1 MKKLLSILIILVLAA
16 VGYLLCD
23 VVLTLTEDAPSDPS
37 TSATEDTQDTPAAE
51 STGGSTQDTQ
61 PSDPT
66 GTEADSTESTDE
78 TIDLSEYDPYRF
90 LTEVNHSGKIEPPS
104 GETPLPPGTL
114 PDVSRIPQPD
124 QSLVGQTVQFV
135 LSSQSDCVFTFTR
148 DSQED
153 KECLSLYLPAK
164 RIPMLLRLETHLGSG
179 EALAAA
185 LQQQTVLEGKILSI
199 TNISPVEEIYARK
212 ACYAVRKMGEAIFR
226 AVGDSSPDS
235 AVYLY
240 IGRTGED
247 LPTAANRVPQS
258 FLSGGIQPFL
268 SGGIQS
274 HLSDEW
280 LGHYEVFQ
288 RILRRFGLEE

>member
-1 MKKLLSILIILVLAA
+1 MKKLLSILIILALAA

-23 VVLTLTEDAPSDPS
+23 MVLSLTDSTPSDPS
-37 TSATEDTQDTPAAE
+37 TSATEDTQETPASE
-51 STGGSTQDTQ
+51 STG
-61 PSDPT
+61 
-66 GTEADSTESTDE
+66 EA
-78 TIDLSEYDPYRF
+78 IDLSQYDLYRF

-104 GETPLPPGTL
+104 EETPGTPGTL

-135 LSSQSDCVFTFTR
+135 LSSQSDCIFTFTR

-185 LQQQTVLEGKILSI
+185 LQQHTVLEGKILSI
-199 TNISPVEEIYARK
+199 TNISPVEEIRAGSVSNT
-212 ACYAVRKMGEAIFR
+212 VRKMGEAIFR

-235 AVYLY
+235 VTYLY

-247 LPTAANRVPQS
+247 LPVTADRAP
-258 FLSGGIQPFL
+258 QPFL
-268 SGGIQS
+268 SGGLRS

-280 LGHYEVFQ
+280 LGRFEVFQ
-288 RILRRFGLEE
+288 KILRRFGLEE